1 MDDSD
6 DPLSQPADDRAST
19 PDTLPVTLPVTLPDM
34 PTVMK
39 PRYMARVEGHSSR
52 KKRARQAGNKEEVR
66 DNDVSRVMVLGK
78 LVKIVIGFMSIQLI
92 SRDLR
97 QPHCR
102 HAWQS

>member
-6 DPLSQPADDRAST
+6 DHLSQPPVDRPST
-19 PDTLPVTLPVTLPDM
+19 PDTLPDT

-39 PRYMARVEGHSSR
+39 PRYTGRVEGHSIR

-66 DNDVSRVMVLGK
+66 DDDVSRVMVLRK
-78 LVKIVIGFMSIQLI
+78 LVKFVVGFMSIQLI

-97 QPHCR
+97 QPQCR

>member
-6 DPLSQPADDRAST
+6 DPLSQPPVDRAST
-19 PDTLPVTLPVTLPDM
+19 PDTLPVTLPVT

-39 PRYMARVEGHSSR
+39 PRYMARVEGHSIR

-66 DNDVSRVMVLGK
+66 DDDVSRVMALGK
-78 LVKIVIGFMSIQLI
+78 LVKIVVGFMSIQLI
-92 SRDLR
+92 SCDLR